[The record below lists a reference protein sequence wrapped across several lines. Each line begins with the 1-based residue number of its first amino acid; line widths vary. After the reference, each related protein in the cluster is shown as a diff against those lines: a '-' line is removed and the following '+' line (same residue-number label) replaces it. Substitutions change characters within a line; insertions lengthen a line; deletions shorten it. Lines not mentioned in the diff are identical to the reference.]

1 MIYHF
6 GTLREWIPE
15 NHETVGDVVLE
26 SNYSCGVFTVVAL
39 RKRLDHFEGNSSI
52 GLLVGYEVSDCGVV
66 ILIEYMLKVFEGDE
80 VCPFLIV
87 DWFSFLGVAMEIE
100 GYFVCYWEWVTDRDE
115 LSSEEEH
122 WEAAD

>member
-26 SNYSCGVFTVVAL
+26 SYYSCGVFAVVAL

-52 GLLVGYEVSDCGVV
+52 GLLVGNEVSDCGVV
-66 ILIEYMLKVFEGDE
+66 ILIEYMLKVFEWDE

-87 DWFSFLGVAMEIE
+87 DRFSFLGVAMEIE
-100 GYFVCYWEWVTDRDE
+100 GYLVCYWEWVTDRDE